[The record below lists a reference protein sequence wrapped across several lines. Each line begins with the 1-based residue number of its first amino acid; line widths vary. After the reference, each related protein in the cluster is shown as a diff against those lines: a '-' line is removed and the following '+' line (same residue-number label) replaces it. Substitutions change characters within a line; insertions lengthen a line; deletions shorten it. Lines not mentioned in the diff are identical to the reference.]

1 MIPAGQP
8 TYWVSFLDNS
18 FPTTDLH
25 RAVFL
30 QVPVHIERLEQ
41 QMRLVSH
48 PLSQAL
54 KLGLVE
60 VILEDRSVIWVCA
73 LVDDHARSF
82 SWRQTS
88 HIGQTLVFWGHGQS
102 RLGLVWSGLAKGRL
116 KTITV

>member
-1 MIPAGQP
+1 MIPAESTNLLGLI
-8 TYWVSFLDNS
+8 SGHS

-25 RAVFL
+25 CAILL

-48 PLSQAL
+48 SLSQAL

-82 SWRQTS
+82 SWRQAS
-88 HIGQTLVFWGHGQS
+88 HIGQTLFFFGHGQS
-102 RLGLVWSGLAKGRL
+102 RSGLAKERL